1 MYNSKDHREALTRAA
16 IGRKLK
22 RDATAGLWG
31 LLLVIPL
38 TMLVIGAIYFELTV
52 FFGKRVIFYV
62 LAAVIAVFFLVK
74 IGSIIYDSVRT
85 ILAVN
90 AGEFSVTEDIFCQLE
105 IRELPWRH
113 KTRSH
118 SFDYIFSFAGGKTY
132 VTGSIDNTQTRLEYA
147 VQFSKEGEKFYLITM
162 DYNPDKILYIY
173 PGVLFRYENR

>member
-31 LLLVIPL
+31 LLLLIPL
-38 TMLVIGAIYFELTV
+38 TMLVIGAIYFDLTV

-105 IRELPWRH
+105 IRELPWRQRTKH
-113 KTRSH
+113 YH
-118 SFDYIFSFAGGKTY
+118 FDYIFSFASGKTY

>member
-22 RDATAGLWG
+22 KDATAALWG

-62 LAAVIAVFFLVK
+62 LAAVMAAFFLVK
-74 IGSIIYDSVRT
+74 LGRIIYDSVRT

-90 AGEFSVTEDIFCQLE
+90 AGEFSVSEGIFCHLE

-118 SFDYIFSFAGGKTY
+118 RFDYIFSFASGKTY
-132 VTGSIDNTQTRLEYA
+132 VAGNMENPRTRLEYA

>member
-22 RDATAGLWG
+22 KDATAGLWG

-62 LAAVIAVFFLVK
+62 LAAVMAAFFLAK
-74 IGSIIYDSVRT
+74 LGSIIYDSVRT

-90 AGEFSVTEDIFCQLE
+90 AGEFSVSEDIFCQLE

-118 SFDYIFSFAGGKTY
+118 SFDYIFSFASGKTY
-132 VTGSIDNTQTRLEYA
+132 KVSNLEYNRTRLGYA
-147 VQFSKEGEKFYLITM
+147 AQFSKEGEKFYLVSA
-162 DYNPDKILYIY
+162 DYKPDKILLIY
-173 PGVLFRYENR
+173 SGALYRYDDR

>member
-1 MYNSKDHREALTRAA
+1 MYNFKDHREALTRAA

-38 TMLVIGAIYFELTV
+38 TMLVIWAIYFELTA

-62 LAAVIAVFFLVK
+62 LAAVMAAFFLVK
-74 IGSIIYDSVRT
+74 LGRIIYDSVRT

-90 AGEFSVTEDIFCQLE
+90 AGEFSVSEDIFCHLE
-105 IRELPWRH
+105 IRELPWRQRTKH
-113 KTRSH
+113 YH
-118 SFDYIFSFAGGKTY
+118 FDYIFSFVSGKTY